1 MNGLSKSFTLQD
13 IFMRIIKPHNQ
24 TGFAIVEVLIATVVL
39 AIGFI
44 ELTRA
49 FKNISSVAVRA
60 VAMTRA
66 SNLTHATMERVM
78 AQNFDAR
85 GNDLEFGDY
94 ALNFDG
100 GNDHVVIADNPSLDF
115 GSGTSFSIS
124 FWSNPSTWVQEGKY
138 ILDKTDG
145 GVGYSISIVTGGGED
160 LRLQFSISAVD
171 VNTATNALS
180 GLENEW
186 HQFEITCDRNGNAQ
200 WYIDSSTSGSAV
212 SISGAGDIDNGSSLT
227 IGSDNTPGNYF
238 NGKIDEVRIWN
249 DLRTADEIK
258 ASYNRSLSDP
268 YEETNLKLYLRM
280 NNGSGSISFDHSSS
294 MAHGTITNSG
304 ASIWSSQ
311 SSSWSIT
318 LGTDGEAS
326 WSNYDDVDDFNSAT
340 AVPDDIY
347 YDAVAEAGITKTI
360 TVVYVDINPTTWAVT
375 SPSGSPPTDYKEIIV
390 RVNIPGG
397 DSYAQLKAIKSA
409 KTIQN
414 YSLTYSPYGN

>member
-1 MNGLSKSFTLQD
+1 
-13 IFMRIIKPHNQ
+13 
-24 TGFAIVEVLIATVVL
+24 
-39 AIGFI
+39 
-44 ELTRA
+44 
-49 FKNISSVAVRA
+49 
-60 VAMTRA
+60 
-66 SNLTHATMERVM
+66 MERVM

-145 GVGYSISIVTGGGED
+145 SVGYSISITTN
-160 LRLQFSISAVD
+160 LRLQFSIAAVD
-171 VNTATNALS
+171 VYTASNALN

-186 HQFEITCDRNGNAQ
+186 HQFEITCNRSGNAQ
-200 WYIDSSTSGSAV
+200 WYIDSSTSGNAT
-212 SISGAGDIDNGSSLT
+212 SISGAGNIDNGSSLT

-268 YEETNLKLYLRM
+268 YDESSLELYLRM
-280 NNGSGSISFDHSSS
+280 NNGPGSIAFDHSSS
-294 MAHGTITNSG
+294 MKHGTLVNDPTWI
-304 ASIWSSQ
+304 SQ
-311 SSSWSIT
+311 SSSWSTI
-318 LGTDGEAS
+318 LGKETEAS
-326 WSNYDDVDDFNSAT
+326 WSEYDDVDDFNSAT

-347 YDAVAEAGITKTI
+347 YDIETAAGITKTI

-375 SPSGSPPTDYKEIIV
+375 SPSGSPPTDYKEITV
-390 RVNIPGG
+390 RVDIPGG